1 MGFDLN
7 TDTLIAVISAVGIG
21 LTFCVV
27 GLLLAGRAGGRVF
40 QRRLN
45 SMQERAQGI
54 ATSEWAAARSLSRQ
68 QSATRLDRIAGNW
81 LPRRDLLLARLE
93 RTGRTIS
100 IGKYA
105 MTAIGLGA
113 LSAIAV
119 ASGTG
124 IGIVPSLVIGL
135 LIGAAVPHLVIGR
148 MGKRRLARFIN
159 LFPDAIDLVVRALRS
174 GLPVTEAIVGAG
186 HEIAD
191 PVGAEL
197 RLVESGMRMGRDLE
211 SLLWETAKRI
221 DAPEFRFFVIA
232 LSVQRETGGNLAET
246 LSNLADILRRR
257 KQMNLNPAV
266 GLETGTGF
274 AAACNQGERLKP
286 VRGAAADRAGGPLGS
301 VSALRS
307 GCDTTVAPGPTA
319 PQFLATAPGSRQ
331 SVGRRGVPCVG
342 RRACC

>member
-1 MGFDLN
+1 MGFDLDP
-7 TDTLIAVISAVGIG
+7 DTLIAVISAVGIG
-21 LTFCVV
+21 ATFWVV
-27 GLLLAGRAGGRVF
+27 GLMLTGGGAGRRY

-54 ATSEWAAARSLSRQ
+54 ATSEWAVARSLSRQ
-68 QSATRLDRIAGNW
+68 QSTTRIDRIAGNW

-93 RTGRTIS
+93 RTGRAIS

-105 MTAIGLGA
+105 MTAISLGA
-113 LSAIAV
+113 LSAIGLV
-119 ASGTG
+119 SGTG
-124 IGIVPSLVIGL
+124 IGIVPSLLIGL
-135 LIGAAVPHLVIGR
+135 LIGTAVPHLVIGR
-148 MGKRRLARFIN
+148 MGKRRLAAFIN

-191 PVGAEL
+191 PVGAEF

-221 DAPEFRFFVIA
+221 DASEFRFFVIA

-257 KQMNLNPAV
+257 KQMKAKAHAMASETRATTMILGGLPVAVILVLMLTSPAY
-266 GLETGTGF
+266 LTPLF
-274 AAACNQGERLKP
+274 ND
-286 VRGAAADRAGGPLGS
+286 VRGLVLDAIA
-301 VSALRS
+301 VSMLLTGIVIMNKMAKF
-307 GCDTTVAPGPTA
+307 
-319 PQFLATAPGSRQ
+319 QI
-331 SVGRRGVPCVG
+331 
-342 RRACC
+342 